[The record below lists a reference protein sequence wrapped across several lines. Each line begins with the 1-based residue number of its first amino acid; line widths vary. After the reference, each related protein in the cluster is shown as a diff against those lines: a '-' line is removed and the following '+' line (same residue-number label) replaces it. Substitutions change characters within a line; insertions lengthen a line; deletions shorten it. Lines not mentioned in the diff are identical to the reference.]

1 MKKLLSAV
9 EVDDLSDDVKVL
21 ACADPLRNIVTSEVK
36 VAVVTV
42 CKLEAWAVRGCGAV
56 VAGVDKKV
64 EACFVGVVG
73 SHAGDISVELDGASL
88 VIRYE
93 LFDAGVIR
101 LWAFDEGPE
110 LLVILNR
117 DVLIAHRR
125 RRRGFGGG

>member
-1 MKKLLSAV
+1 MEQLLSAV

-21 ACADPLRNIVTSEVK
+21 ACADPLWNVVASEVK
-36 VAVVTV
+36 VAVVSV

-73 SHAGDISVELDGASL
+73 AHAGNISVELDSASL
-88 VIRYE
+88 VLRYE

-101 LWAFDEGPE
+101 LWAFYKGPE

-125 RRRGFGGG
+125 RRRGFGVG